1 MCVVYCMLC
10 VVCCVVC
17 YVLCFMHY
25 LLFVICCV
33 LCVVC
38 CLLYVVLCVVLCV
51 MCYVLCVICYLSCV
65 FLLSGSVYS
74 CAAAYTIVYAMPTR
88 PQWEPTRLIPL
99 KVYLRRPN
107 ARKSDT
113 TMYVFAYAV
122 TLLFAFGRLETE
134 LLPTR
139 PQSHSHFCSTS
150 AQAPKRP

>member
-17 YVLCFMHY
+17 YVLCFMYY
-25 LLFVICCV
+25 LLFVICYL

-38 CLLYVVLCVVLCV
+38 CVLFIVCCVVCCVLCC
-51 MCYVLCVICYLSCV
+51 VLCVIWAV
-65 FLLSGSVYS
+65 FFLLSGSVYS
-74 CAAAYTIVYAMPTR
+74 CAAYTIVYAVPTR